1 MRLLILNYEYPPL
14 GGGAGVC
21 AQYHAKGLEKLGHQV
36 TVITTWFGG
45 EEKQENQGNLTLIRL
60 KSRRKKKYR
69 SNPLE
74 MLSWAIQAY
83 RYILKSCM
91 YKQVDLVMAHFAIPG
106 GLVALPL
113 KFRFKLP
120 YMIVSHG
127 QDIPW
132 FCPRELFF
140 YHLLFYL
147 PIMFICRN
155 AEKITVLSG
164 KRLGDARSL
173 VGRAHFN
180 KLHIV
185 PNGCDTEFFS
195 PCPEMKEKNVLDLI
209 VVGRLTHQKA
219 PFTILWAMK
228 SLNQESIPFR
238 LTIIGNGPL
247 QNAMV
252 RFVRVHQLE
261 GKVAFAG
268 WISKMELRTY
278 YRQSHIMLVGS
289 SDEGMSLAILEAL
302 STGLYIIATRVSGSD
317 KYITEGLNGDLIPV
331 NDAVSLAEK
340 IETYYREKFLCNYS
354 IPVSVLNQVRKNVSW
369 DTVVETYNNLL
380 K

>member
-36 TVITTWFGG
+36 TVITTWFDG
-45 EEKQENQGNLTLIRL
+45 EEERENQGNLTLIRL
-60 KSRRKKKYR
+60 KSRRKKKYH

-74 MLSWAIQAY
+74 MMSWAIQAY

-91 YKQVDLVMAHFAIPG
+91 HEQVDLVMAHFAIPG

-113 KFRFKLP
+113 KFRFTLP

-173 VGRAHFN
+173 LGRAHFN

-185 PNGCDTEFFS
+185 PNGCDTGFFS

-219 PFTILWAMK
+219 PFTILRAMK

-247 QNAMV
+247 QNAMM

-261 GKVAFAG
+261 GKVAFTG

-278 YRQSHIMLVGS
+278 YRQSHVMLVGS

-302 STGLYIIATRVSGSD
+302 STGLYIITTRVSGSD
-317 KYITEGLNGDLIPV
+317 KYITEGMNGDLIPV

-340 IETYYREKFLCNYS
+340 IETYYREKFLSNYS
-354 IPVSVLNQVRKNVSW
+354 IPVSILNQVRKNVSW